1 MAEEKG
7 TQEGGLLAGALG
19 GGAVG
24 VVAGLLMSKP
34 AAAASPELKLEYLI
48 ELMEALVQGN
58 AAIIEWLTKIHA
70 AQGVPGVPEVPGEPG
85 EPVIEI
91 TVLTPWKAREPEI
104 IFNQPIR
111 SAGTFFT
118 DRMVNW
124 TEGKRLLLKVES
136 SLDQAVQL
144 QPFGNVDDTR
154 TQATNI
160 GAPVVCPANGNAS
173 IGMAWGDWQPY
184 IGMQIVAA
192 VAPTAGILTIR
203 AVIQE

>member
-7 TQEGGLLAGALG
+7 TQQGGLIAGALG
-19 GGAVG
+19 GGAMG
-24 VVAGLLMSKP
+24 VIAGLLMSKP
-34 AAAASPELKLEYLI
+34 AAAAAPELKLDYLI
-48 ELMEALVQGN
+48 ELLEALVQGN

-144 QPFGNVDDTR
+144 QPIGNVDDTR
-154 TQATNI
+154 MLATNV
-160 GAPVVCPANGNAS
+160 GPPAVGPANGNTS

-184 IGMQIVAA
+184 IGIQITAA
-192 VAPTAGILTIR
+192 LAPTVGILTIR

>member
-24 VVAGLLMSKP
+24 IVAGLLMSKP
-34 AAAASPELKLEYLI
+34 AAAAAPELKLDYLI
-48 ELMEALVQGN
+48 ELLEALVQGN
-58 AAIIEWLTKIHA
+58 AAIIEWLAKINA
-70 AQGVPGVPEVPGEPG
+70 ALGVPGEPG
-85 EPVIEI
+85 VPGIEV

-144 QPFGNVDDTR
+144 QAFGNVDDTR

-160 GAPVVCPANGNAS
+160 GPPVVCPANGNAS

-184 IGMQIVAA
+184 IGMQIDAA
-192 VAPTAGILTIR
+192 VAPAAGILTIR

>member
-7 TQEGGLLAGALG
+7 TQEGGLIAGAIG

-24 VVAGLLMSKP
+24 IVAGLLMAKP
-34 AAAASPELKLEYLI
+34 AAAAAPELKLDYLI

-58 AAIIEWLTKIHA
+58 AAIIEWLAKINA
-70 AQGVPGVPEVPGEPG
+70 ALGVPGEPG
-85 EPVIEI
+85 VPGIEV

-144 QPFGNVDDTR
+144 QAFGNVDDTR

-160 GAPVVCPANGNAS
+160 GPPVVCPANGNAS

-184 IGMQIVAA
+184 IGMQIDAA
-192 VAPTAGILTIR
+192 VAPAAGILTIR

>member
-7 TQEGGLLAGALG
+7 TQEGGLLSGFLG
-19 GGAVG
+19 GSAVG

-34 AAAASPELKLEYLI
+34 AAAAPPELKLDYLV
-48 ELMEALVQGN
+48 ELLEALVQGN
-58 AAIIEWLTKIHA
+58 AAIIEWLTRIHA
-70 AQGVPGVPEVPGEPG
+70 AQGVPGEPGVPG
-85 EPVIEI
+85 IEV

-111 SAGTFFT
+111 SAGTFFS

-144 QPFGNVDDTR
+144 QAFGNVDDTR

-160 GAPVVCPANGNAS
+160 GPPVACPANGNTS

-184 IGMQIVAA
+184 IGIQITAA
-192 VAPTAGILTIR
+192 VAPAAGILTIR

>member
-7 TQEGGLLAGALG
+7 TQEGGLIAGAIG

-24 VVAGLLMSKP
+24 IVAGLLMSKP
-34 AAAASPELKLEYLI
+34 AAAAAPELKLDYLI

-58 AAIIEWLTKIHA
+58 AAIIEWLAKINA
-70 AQGVPGVPEVPGEPG
+70 ALGVPGEPG
-85 EPVIEI
+85 VPGIEV

-144 QPFGNVDDTR
+144 QAFGNVDDTR

-160 GAPVVCPANGNAS
+160 GPPVVCPANGNAS

-184 IGMQIVAA
+184 IGMQIDAA
-192 VAPTAGILTIR
+192 VAPAAGILTIR

>member
-7 TQEGGLLAGALG
+7 TQEGGFLAGALG

-24 VVAGLLMSKP
+24 IVAGLLMSKP
-34 AAAASPELKLEYLI
+34 AAAAPPELKLDYLI
-48 ELMEALVQGN
+48 ELLEALVQGN
-58 AAIIEWLTKIHA
+58 AAIIELLQRIHA
-70 AQGVPGVPEVPGEPG
+70 AQGVPGVPGEPG
-85 EPVIEI
+85 EPVIEV

-144 QPFGNVDDTR
+144 QAFGNVDDTR

-160 GAPVVCPANGNAS
+160 GPPVACPANGNTS

-192 VAPTAGILTIR
+192 VAPAAGILTIR

>member
-19 GGAVG
+19 GGAMG
-24 VVAGLLMSKP
+24 VVAGLLISKP
-34 AAAASPELKLEYLI
+34 AAAAAPELKLEYLI

-58 AAIIEWLTKIHA
+58 AAIIEWLTRIHA
-70 AQGVPGVPEVPGEPG
+70 AQGIPGEPGEPG
-85 EPVIEI
+85 EPVII
-91 TVLTPWKAREPEI
+91 AVNTPWKAREPEV

-144 QPFGNVDDTR
+144 QAFGNVDDTR

-160 GAPVVCPANGNAS
+160 GAPAVCPANGNTS

-184 IGMQIVAA
+184 IGIQITAA
-192 VAPTAGILTIR
+192 VAPAAGILTIR

>member
-7 TQEGGLLAGALG
+7 TQQGGLIAGALG
-19 GGAVG
+19 GGAMG
-24 VVAGLLMSKP
+24 VIAGLLMSKP
-34 AAAASPELKLEYLI
+34 AAAAAPELKLDYLI
-48 ELMEALVQGN
+48 ELLEALVQGN
-58 AAIIEWLTKIHA
+58 AAIIEWLTRIHA
-70 AQGVPGVPEVPGEPG
+70 AQGIPGEPGEPG
-85 EPVIEI
+85 EPVII
-91 TVLTPWKAREPEI
+91 AVNTPWKAREPEV

-144 QPFGNVDDTR
+144 QAFGNVDDTR

-160 GAPVVCPANGNAS
+160 GAPAVCPANGNTS

-184 IGMQIVAA
+184 IGIQITAA
-192 VAPTAGILTIR
+192 VAPAAGILTIR

>member
-19 GGAVG
+19 GGAMG

-34 AAAASPELKLEYLI
+34 AAAAAPELKLEYLI

-58 AAIIEWLTKIHA
+58 AAIIEWLTRIHA
-70 AQGVPGVPEVPGEPG
+70 AQGVPGEPG
-85 EPVIEI
+85 EPVIVA
-91 TVLTPWKAREPEI
+91 VLTPWKAREPEI
-104 IFNQPIR
+104 IFNQTIR
-111 SAGTFFT
+111 SAGTFFS

-144 QPFGNVDDTR
+144 QPFGNLDDTR
-154 TQATNI
+154 TMATNI
-160 GAPVVCPANGNAS
+160 GPPVVCPANGNAS
-173 IGMAWGDWQPY
+173 IGMDWGDWQPY
-184 IGMQIVAA
+184 IGIQITAA
-192 VAPTAGILTIR
+192 IAPTAGILTIR